1 LIHILNSAGQITTYA
16 TAQYLSFRF
25 HHDDHHPSHN
35 FPSPILACGAPT
47 PIPPVTFEPRIILK
61 SSTAIL
67 PSQNLEVNGK
77 LDLPF
82 VSPAKAVL
90 SRNFVDTA
98 RSSLG
103 TSALGSQALVPR
115 TSENDD
121 QNTATAERYFQALY
135 LWRQKHWP
143 SRSGMVNTVDS
154 IRDEYSKNGR
164 INYVDII
171 LDKVALQSNTEIQ
184 DTFHSEGSFVL
195 SNMERDQYNRKVA
208 FKFFSF
214 DLETKRLEARAK
226 GQSYYGTVE
235 DIKKLY
241 TARNGHIL
249 YHNIQSEASRIHF
262 PYTFDL
268 NAEGRAATHAR
279 VLRNVYAVRAFCSAL
294 RRWYKENAPTN
305 EMATM
310 TDSKIK
316 AKFRVSEGGGDKKLD
331 YRKMENEVREKNL
344 KDKNGSLLKFNIT

>member
-1 LIHILNSAGQITTYA
+1 LDVDGGDRNININDSIVGSRYGVSPALVTAFILCT
-16 TAQYLSFRF
+16 
-25 HHDDHHPSHN
+25 
-35 FPSPILACGAPT
+35 ILACGAPT
-47 PIPPVTFEPRIILK
+47 PIPPVTFEPEIILK

-77 LDLPF
+77 LDLPIF
-82 VSPAKAVL
+82 PPAKAVL
-90 SRNFVDTA
+90 PRN
-98 RSSLG
+98 LG
-103 TSALGSQALVPR
+103 TSALGSQALLPR

-121 QNTATAERYFQALY
+121 QNTATAERYFEALY

-154 IRDEYSKNGR
+154 IREEYSKNGR

-195 SNMERDQYNRKVA
+195 SNMERDEYNRKVA

-268 NAEGRAATHAR
+268 NIERRAATRAR
-279 VLRNVYAVRAFCSAL
+279 VTQNVYAVRAFCSAL
-294 RRWYKENAPTN
+294 RRWYQENAPTN

-316 AKFRVSEGGGDKKLD
+316 AKFRESEGGGDKKLD

-344 KDKNGSLLKFNIT
+344 KDKNGSLLKFNMT